1 VSLAAGGRGQA
12 DGERAE
18 ALMKSADA
26 EVATLTGLLQ
36 RGDRAGI
43 RKFIASNWYAVSD
56 PLSDQLDQLYQTLQS
71 EARNDFQDLTRAMRE
86 GEPSSSRFIII
97 GLGVSDFHRMD
108 RLARRDAFAGQ
119 CAQSAP

>member
-1 VSLAAGGRGQA
+1 
-12 DGERAE
+12 
-18 ALMKSADA
+18 MKSADA

-71 EARNDFQDLTRAMRE
+71 EARNDFQDLTASYARGRTINSR
-86 GEPSSSRFIII
+86 SS
-97 GLGVSDFHRMD
+97 
-108 RLARRDAFAGQ
+108 
-119 CAQSAP
+119 